1 MALQRSGSDFAMA
14 VQQTISQAAQACMG
28 MPSVRITITPP
39 SFMMPHISI
48 EDDDSE
54 DEQTH
59 TQTHAHACSAPAVTS
74 QPSPCRRTRR
84 TPDENK
90 EIVIAAGRDV
100 DTHCSRMTSQWTG
113 LSQEDAVALMAS
125 FEAQQNKGAVF
136 VANEDLVP
144 LCTETQ

>member
-14 VQQTISQAAQACMG
+14 IQQTLSQAAQACMA
-28 MPSVRITITPP
+28 MPTIRVTPA
-39 SFMMPHISI
+39 FMMPRISV
-48 EDDDSE
+48 EDDDSSD
-54 DEQTH
+54 DEPGQ
-59 TQTHAHACSAPAVTS
+59 AHGAASAPASVSVTM

-136 VANEDLVP
+136 ADNEDLVS